1 MIYLVVGIGVLV
13 LVVAAATYLS
23 ARRKGEI
30 AEEEPVKA
38 VDGECCGAHAV
49 CEKGLK
55 RASEKVDY
63 FDDEEL
69 DAYRGTAGDAY
80 TDEGIDAFREVLYTL
95 RPEEVEDWLISLEK
109 RGLALPNV
117 LRQELV

>member
-1 MIYLVVGIGVLV
+1 MVGIGVLV

-23 ARRKGEI
+23 ARRKGGI
-30 AEEEPVKA
+30 AEEEPAKA

-55 RASEKVDY
+55 RVSEKVDY

-95 RPEEVEDWLISLEK
+95 RHEELEDWLVSLEK
-109 RGLALPNV
+109 RGIEYPTALRAETYDM
-117 LRQELV
+117 LG